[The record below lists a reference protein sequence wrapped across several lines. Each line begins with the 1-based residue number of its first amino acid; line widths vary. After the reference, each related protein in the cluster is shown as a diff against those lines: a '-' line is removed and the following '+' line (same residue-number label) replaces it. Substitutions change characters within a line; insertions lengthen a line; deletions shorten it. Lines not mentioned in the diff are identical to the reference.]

1 MYTDTTPF
9 YTRSEYSWALISVG
23 AGVLEPVP
31 CTYFRHQEMTV
42 FCLCSLT
49 EFLSGQLSIS
59 DTWSC
64 ASSGEK
70 SNLLKCQPCPKHCW
84 HLFSKYEP
92 GSSLRLSYRYWR
104 YKSVC
109 THQYCKMV
117 PFSPHPLQ
125 HLLFEGSYFD
135 SRTYARFVSFWKIKF
150 EFEFYFG
157 NGKP

>member
-59 DTWSC
+59 DPEAVLLQVRKVISLSANHAPSTVGIYSANMNPAPHC
-64 ASSGEK
+64 ASLIGTEDIK
-70 SNLLKCQPCPKHCW
+70 VYVPTNIARWFPFLHTLSNI
-84 HLFSKYEP
+84 
-92 GSSLRLSYRYWR
+92 
-104 YKSVC
+104 
-109 THQYCKMV
+109 YC
-117 PFSPHPLQ
+117 L
-125 HLLFEGSYFD
+125 
-135 SRTYARFVSFWKIKF
+135 
-150 EFEFYFG
+150 
-157 NGKP
+157 